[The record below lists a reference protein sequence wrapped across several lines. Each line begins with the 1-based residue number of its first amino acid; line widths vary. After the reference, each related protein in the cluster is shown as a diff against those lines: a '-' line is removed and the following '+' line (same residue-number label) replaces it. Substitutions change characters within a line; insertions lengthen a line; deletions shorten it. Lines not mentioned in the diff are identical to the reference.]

1 MKHNTIIHEYVGKD
15 EMLVKVLKN
24 AVGKH
29 EVPEDRPPIPKDPR
43 KKRIEPMTDE
53 EKQGSMK
60 RSRSRARVKVSHML
74 KSNEWDEFVTLTFSP
89 ESVDR
94 YDYDACLKLFQTTMR
109 NVKHRK
115 AEALEYLFVVEQH
128 KDGALH
134 LHGLLKGTQGLTF
147 SDTKNKD
154 NAGRTIRNWTDWKQ
168 GFSTVTKVGSS
179 SKAESYLSKYVTKQ
193 DNIPIGRKR
202 YLASRGIDRTVTT
215 RLFLTD
221 RQKILAMQKL
231 IETHETASS
240 KTVIV
245 QGGKYSQVIHYL
257 NLRQS

>member
-1 MKHNTIIHEYVGKD
+1 MKHNTIIHEYIGKD

-24 AVGKH
+24 AVGKQDA
-29 EVPEDRPPIPKDPR
+29 PEGANPMR
-43 KKRIEPMTDE
+43 KRTERTEPMTQE
-53 EKQGSMK
+53 EKQGIMK
-60 RSRSRARVKVSHML
+60 RARSRAKVKVSHML

-94 YDYDACLKLFQTTMR
+94 YDYNACLKLFQTTMR

-115 AEALEYLFVVEQH
+115 ADALEYLFVVEQH

-154 NAGRTIRNWTDWKQ
+154 NAGRTVRNWMDWKQ
-168 GFSTVTKVGSS
+168 GFSTVTKVSNS
-179 SKAESYLSKYVTKQ
+179 SKAEAYLSKYVTKQ

-202 YLASRGIDRTVTT
+202 YLASQGIDRTVTT
-215 RLFLTD
+215 RLFLTG

-231 IETHETASS
+231 IETHESASV
-240 KTVIV
+240 KTLHV
-245 QGGKYSQVIHYL
+245 QQGTYSQVIHYL